1 MADDRAALGAAGPVA
16 AGLVVARREGT
27 AVRHRAGQRVM
38 LVRGVAAAVDDV
50 AFLGQRGL
58 LGQVVGGVQFVE
70 ILGDDNPLGVL
81 PRPLADAVAGVDRR
95 LAVGRLG
102 AEIGVPGMGAGA
114 GRLGQLLAL
123 PVGPG

>member
-1 MADDRAALGAAGPVA
+1 MADDRGALGAAGPVV
-16 AGLVVARREGT
+16 AGLVVARREG
-27 AVRHRAGQRVM
+27 AAIRRRAGQRVM

-58 LGQVVGGVQFVE
+58 LREIVGAVQLVE

-114 GRLGQLLAL
+114 
-123 PVGPG
+123 